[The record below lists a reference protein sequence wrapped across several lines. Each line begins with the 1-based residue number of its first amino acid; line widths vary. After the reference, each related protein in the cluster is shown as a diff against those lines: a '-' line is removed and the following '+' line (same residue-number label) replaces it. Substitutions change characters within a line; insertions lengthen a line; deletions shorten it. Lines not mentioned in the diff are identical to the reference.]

1 MLTKYLSLCLLICL
15 LLSCDNEAEKNIT
28 PTLFNL
34 KNEQDTHIKF
44 NNELSY
50 TEDFN
55 PYVYRNFYNGAGVA
69 LGDINNDGLLDI
81 YFTGNLVNNKLFL
94 NKGNWVFEDITQKAG
109 VECPNI
115 WSTGATFADINGDGL
130 LDLYVCKSGKP
141 EGNNRHNELFIN
153 NGDLTFTEKSK
164 AYGLNITGLS
174 VQAAFFDYDKD
185 GDLDCYLLNN
195 SIKSIGGF
203 DLIKDQRNI
212 PSPDGNKLL
221 QNNNGV
227 FEDVSH
233 STGIYSSAIGF
244 GLGITLSDLNLDS
257 WPDLFISNDFFE
269 KDYLYTNNAGVS
281 FSENSSNNFFS
292 TSMGS
297 MGADAADLNNDV
309 YPEIMVTEMLPKS
322 LERKKTKAIYESWDK
337 YMLAEKK
344 GYGNQFP
351 RNVLQQNI
359 GNSQFFEISRIT
371 GLDASEWSWSTL
383 FFDMDNDG
391 LKDVFIS
398 NGIYKDLLDRDYLN
412 YMSEP
417 NTIKNLMQSSS
428 ETIKKMIDAMPS
440 NAVSNAA
447 YLNKGNLQFKESADS
462 LGLGTPSF
470 SNGSVY
476 GDLDNDGD
484 LDLVVNN
491 VNMPSFVYE
500 NTSKNNFIKIRFKGN
515 TENKYAIGAKVFTY
529 YNNNTQA
536 FYENFNSHGFQS
548 STAPEIVIGLGK
560 TKTIDSIKIVWPND
574 QVSLFKSIKSDTTL
588 VVEQSKADLKLQ
600 KSTNLLSQVLKPIAP
615 LFDYVHMENPTIDFK
630 KEQLLDRMVSN
641 EGPAFTSADI
651 NNDGIEDF
659 YVGGAKNQS
668 GKLFISSPN
677 GYKNTEIPFIQDKA
691 SEDTDA
697 VFFDSDNDGDLDL
710 YVCSGGKAFSR
721 FDTNLNDRL
730 YINNGN
736 ANYTKLKTPLTFP
749 KPISTSTVSVIDIN
763 LDGKIDILI
772 GERFNPEAYGA
783 PSSGYVLKNLGNN
796 NFIPLEQTELKNIG
810 LITSSQ
816 WVDLNN
822 DKYPDLIVAGEWM
835 PISIFINNN
844 GNLINKTS
852 SYNLANSIG
861 VWSSLKVLDIDN
873 DGDQDIIAGN
883 IGNNYSYKT
892 GTTLFFNDFDKNG
905 KPESI
910 LCQNIGD
917 KYYPI
922 IDKDELVSQLPFLK
936 KKLLYYK
943 DYARID
949 MATLFD
955 KNILDQTVK
964 YELSTTESSI
974 FLNNQSN
981 FTRVSL
987 PKEIQYSIVYAI
999 ETTDLNNDGFT
1010 DILFGGNQNLIKP
1023 QFGKLDASKGWI
1035 LFGDKKLSSYTKV
1048 NPQILYIDGQ
1058 IRNLKAI
1065 NHSKKNIIIATINNS
1080 TINFYE
1086 YEK

>member
-1 MLTKYLSLCLLICL
+1 MLAKYFSVCFIICL
-15 LLSCDNEAEKNIT
+15 LVSCKEEIKKT
-28 PTLFNL
+28 TLFKL
-34 KNEQDTHIKF
+34 KLESETQINFI
-44 NNELSY
+44 NELSY

-81 YFTGNLVNNKLFL
+81 YFTGNLVDNKLYL

-109 VECPNI
+109 VACPNI

-141 EGNNRHNELFIN
+141 EGVNRHNELFIN
-153 NGDLTFTEKSK
+153 NGDLTFTEKS
-164 AYGLNITGLS
+164 ASYGLNITGLS

-227 FEDVSH
+227 FINVSDT
-233 STGIYSSAIGF
+233 TGIYSSAIGF
-244 GLGITLSDLNLDS
+244 GLGITLSDINLDS

-269 KDYLYTNNAGVS
+269 KDYLYINNNGTN
-281 FSENSSNNFFS
+281 FSEKSSLNFSS

-297 MGADAADLNNDV
+297 MGADAADLNNDI
-309 YPEIMVTEMLPKS
+309 YPEIMVTEMLPQS

-337 YMLAEKK
+337 HVLADKK
-344 GYGNQFP
+344 GYENQFP

-371 GLDASEWSWSTL
+371 GLDATDWSWSTL

-417 NTIKNLMQSSS
+417 NTVKNLMHSSS
-428 ETIKKMIDAMPS
+428 ETIKKMIDVMPS
-440 NAVSNAA
+440 KAIPNAA
-447 YLNKGNLQFKESADS
+447 FINKGNLRFKETADS

-484 LDLVVNN
+484 LDLIVNN
-491 VNMPSFVYE
+491 VNMPSFIYE
-500 NTSKNNFIKIRFKGN
+500 NTSKNNYIKIRFKGS
-515 TENKYAIGAKVFTY
+515 TENTFGIGAKIYAY
-529 YNNNTQA
+529 YNKGSQA

-548 STAPEIVIGLGK
+548 STAPEVVIGLGK
-560 TKTIDSIKIVWPND
+560 SKTIDSLKIIWPND
-574 QVSLFKSIKSDTTL
+574 HISFFKSITSDTTL
-588 VVEQSKADLKLQ
+588 LVEQSKAVLTSSKLSF
-600 KSTNLLSQVLKPIAP
+600 KLDPILQPCKP
-615 LFDYVHMENPTIDFK
+615 LFEFTHIENSTIDFK

-641 EGPAFTSADI
+641 EGPAFASADL
-651 NNDGIEDF
+651 NNDGILDF

-668 GKLFISSPN
+668 GQLFISTTN
-677 GYKNTEIPFIQDKA
+677 GYQNTELPFILDKA
-691 SEDTDA
+691 SEDTNA
-697 VFFDSDNDGDLDL
+697 IFFDSDNDGDLDL

-721 FDTNLNDRL
+721 YDNKLTDRL
-730 YINNGN
+730 YLNDGKFKFNKT
-736 ANYTKLKTPLTFP
+736 ATPLPFS
-749 KPISTSTVSVIDIN
+749 KPISSSTVSVEDFDQDGLVDIF
-763 LDGKIDILI
+763 I
-772 GERFNPEAYGA
+772 GERYNPEAYGA
-783 PSSGYVLKNLGNN
+783 PCSGYILKNLGNN
-796 NFIPLEQTELKNIG
+796 NYIQIEQNELKDIG
-810 LITSSQ
+810 LITASH

-822 DKYPDLIVAGEWM
+822 DSYPDLIIAGEWM
-835 PISIFINNN
+835 PISIFINDK
-844 GNLINKTS
+844 GILRNKTKT
-852 SYNLANSIG
+852 YNLANSIG
-861 VWSSLKVLDIDN
+861 IWSSLKVIDIDN
-873 DGDQDIIAGN
+873 DGDLDIVAGN
-883 IGNNYSYKT
+883 IGNNYAYKK

-910 LCQNIGD
+910 LCQNKEN

-943 DYARID
+943 DYANID
-949 MATLFD
+949 MASLFD
-955 KNILDQTVK
+955 KTTLNQTVK
-964 YELSTTESSI
+964 YELNTTETSMFI
-974 FLNNQSN
+974 NNNSN
-981 FTRVSL
+981 FTQVSL
-987 PKEIQYSIVYAI
+987 PRELQYSIVYAI
-999 ETTDLNNDGFT
+999 EASDLNKDGYV
-1010 DILFGGNQNLIKP
+1010 DLLFGGNQDLIKP
-1023 QFGKLDASKGWI
+1023 QFGKLDASKGWV
-1035 LFGDKKLSSYTKV
+1035 LFGGKSISSFTKV
-1048 NPQILYIDGQ
+1048 GPRILNIDGQ

-1065 NHSKKNIIIATINNS
+1065 NHLNKTLIISTINNS
-1080 TINFYE
+1080 TVNFYE
-1086 YEK
+1086 YEN

>member
-1 MLTKYLSLCLLICL
+1 MLTKYLSLFLLICL
-15 LLSCDNEAEKNIT
+15 FLSCDKDAKNIAK
-28 PTLFNL
+28 PTLFSL
-34 KNEQDTHIKF
+34 KKASETQIKF

-94 NKGNWVFEDITQKAG
+94 NKGNWVFEDISQKAG
-109 VECPNI
+109 VECSDI
-115 WSTGATFADINGDGL
+115 WSTGATFADVNGDGL

-141 EGNNRHNELFIN
+141 EGKNRHNELFIN
-153 NGDLTFTEKSK
+153 NGDLTFTEKSES
-164 AYGLNITGLS
+164 YGLNITGLS

-227 FEDVSH
+227 FIDVS
-233 STGIYSSAIGF
+233 STTGIYSSAIGF

-269 KDYLYTNNAGVS
+269 KDYLYTNNQGIS
-281 FSENSSNNFFS
+281 FSENSSNNFSS

-297 MGADAADLNNDV
+297 MGADAADLNNDI
-309 YPEIMVTEMLPKS
+309 YPEIMVTEMLPQT

-344 GYGNQFP
+344 GYGNQLP

-371 GLDASEWSWSTL
+371 GLDATEWSWSTL
-383 FFDMDNDG
+383 FFDMNNDG

-417 NTIKNLMQSSS
+417 NTIKNLMHSSS
-428 ETIKKMIDAMPS
+428 ETIKKMIDVMPS
-440 NAVSNAA
+440 NAVPNAA
-447 YLNKGNLQFKESADS
+447 YLNKGNLQFKELADS
-462 LGLGTPSF
+462 LGLGAPSF

-491 VNMPSFVYE
+491 VNMPNFVYE
-500 NTSKNNFIKIRFKGN
+500 NTSKNNYIKIRFKGN
-515 TENKYAIGAKVFTY
+515 TQNTYAIGAKVFAY
-529 YNNNTQA
+529 YNNNSQA

-560 TKTIDSIKIVWPND
+560 TQIIDSLKIIWPND

-588 VVEQSKADLKLQ
+588 LAEQSQADLKLKTATPLISPML
-600 KSTNLLSQVLKPIAP
+600 KSISS
-615 LFDYVHMENPTIDFK
+615 LFKYIHIENSTVDFK

-651 NNDGIEDF
+651 NNDGKEDF
-659 YVGGAKNQS
+659 YVGGAKNQ
-668 GKLFISSPN
+668 GGQLFISSPT
-677 GYKNTEIPFIQDKA
+677 GYKNTILPFSQDKA

-710 YVCSGGKAFSR
+710 YVASGGKAFSR

-736 ANYTKLKTPLTFP
+736 SKFTKLETPLPFP
-749 KPISTSTVSVIDIN
+749 KPLSTATVSVADID
-763 LDGKIDILI
+763 LDGNMDIFI

-783 PSSGYVLKNLGNN
+783 PSSGYILKNLGNN
-796 NFIPLEQTELKNIG
+796 TFIQLEQKGLNDIG

-822 DKYPDLIVAGEWM
+822 DQYPDLIITGEWM
-835 PISIFINNN
+835 PISIFINTN
-844 GNLINKTS
+844 GTLINKT
-852 SYNLANSIG
+852 NSFGLNNSVGI
-861 VWSSLKVLDIDN
+861 WSSLKVLDIDN

-883 IGNNYSYKT
+883 IGSNYSYKT
-892 GTTLFFNDFDKNG
+892 ATTLFFNDFDKNG

-910 LCQNIGD
+910 LCQKIGN

-922 IDKDELVSQLPFLK
+922 LDKDELVSQLPYLK

-943 DYARID
+943 DYAKID
-949 MATLFD
+949 MLSLFGETVL
-955 KNILDQTVK
+955 NQTVK
-964 YELSTTESSI
+964 YELNTTETSL
-974 FLNNQSN
+974 FLNNNSN
-981 FTRVSL
+981 FTQVSL
-987 PKEIQYSIVYAI
+987 PKELQYSIVYAI
-999 ETTDLNNDGFT
+999 ETSDVNNDGFI
-1010 DILFGGNQNLIKP
+1010 DLLFGGNQDLIKP

-1035 LFGDKKLSSYTKV
+1035 LFGGKDISSFTKTT
-1048 NPQILYIDGQ
+1048 PEILHIDGQ
-1058 IRNLKAI
+1058 IRNLKVMKHL
-1065 NHSKKNIIIATINNS
+1065 NKTIIIATINNS
-1080 TINFYE
+1080 AVNFYE